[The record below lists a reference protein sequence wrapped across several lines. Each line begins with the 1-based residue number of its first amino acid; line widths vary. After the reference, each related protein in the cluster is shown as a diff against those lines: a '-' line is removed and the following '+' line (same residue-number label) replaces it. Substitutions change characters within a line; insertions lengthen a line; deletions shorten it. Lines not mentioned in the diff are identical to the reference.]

1 VQLLLTLK
9 NHMFDTVRFTLATPS
24 VTPGRVASKVTIL
37 CPQFDIGA
45 NSDVWDEALQG
56 ANASGDQRLSRAGGL
71 GAYEKVA
78 EAGKVWDKGRNWTTV
93 VLEVVPG
100 TLPGGSTGATA
111 RKRARRPGG
120 GSTASERGEDSNDDS
135 DEDDDDEDELPAAL
149 DWSGQSQ
156 DPNQQL
162 QPDED
167 VLEIPVFVRMEWDS
181 DNQIDQEQSRQTSDT
196 VKRELAYWM
205 VLGVGRITREIV

>member
-1 VQLLLTLK
+1 
-9 NHMFDTVRFTLATPS
+9 MFDPIRITLATPS

-45 NSDVWDEALQG
+45 NSDVWDEALQS
-56 ANASGDQRLSRAGGL
+56 ATAPDRSSRTSP
-71 GAYEKVA
+71 YEKVA

-100 TLPGGSTGATA
+100 WLPGLKLKGTKG
-111 RKRARRPGG
+111 
-120 GSTASERGEDSNDDS
+120 DNDDDDNDDDDS
-135 DEDDDDEDELPAAL
+135 DENEGAL
-149 DWSGQSQ
+149 DWSGKSR
-156 DPNQQL
+156 DPGQHI

-167 VLEIPVFVRMEWDS
+167 VLEIPVFVRMEWSSDS
-181 DNQIDQEQSRQTSDT
+181 QIDTEEGIGSAKGLGGDS

-205 VLGVGRITREIV
+205 VLGVGRIES